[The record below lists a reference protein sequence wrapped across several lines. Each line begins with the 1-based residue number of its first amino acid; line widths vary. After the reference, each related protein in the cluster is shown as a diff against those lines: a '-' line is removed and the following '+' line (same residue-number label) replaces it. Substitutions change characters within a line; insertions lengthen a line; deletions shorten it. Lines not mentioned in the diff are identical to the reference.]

1 MPLAGTSCEQDL
13 VFCSYT
19 RHCRDD
25 TADIV
30 RVHVEIQSSLH
41 HPWTS
46 VIPPHSFRLIVAR
59 LPVLEEKMSEHTF
72 TGNTFEKA
80 Q

>member
-1 MPLAGTSCEQDL
+1 MPFAGTSCEQDL
-13 VFCSYT
+13 VFCSYI
-19 RHCRDD
+19 RHCRDYK
-25 TADIV
+25 ADIF
-30 RVHVEIQSSLH
+30 RLRVEIQSSLH

-46 VIPPHSFRLIVAR
+46 VIPPLPCRLIVAR
-59 LPVLEEKMSEHTF
+59 LPFLKEKISEHI